1 MKNRIA
7 IKITLIYFL
16 AGFLWILFSDRL
28 LRSIAGS
35 AETLSHFQTY
45 KGWFFVTITAGLLF
59 LLIRNE
65 IQKKNRIEAEL
76 LKAKEKAEESD
87 RLKSAFL
94 SNMSHEIRTP
104 LNGIMGFC
112 ELIMDDMYSQGDKQI
127 FAKHLERNGNDL
139 LSLIENVLDISKI
152 QENQYEIKKKIF
164 KINPLLE
171 SIQNEFLQSE
181 LRSLR
186 LSLDFKLIKG
196 TEDDDFELFSDPIR
210 LSHVFKNL
218 IHNAFF
224 FTTDGYVRFGY
235 RKLASGIEF
244 FVMDSGCGIDDDNK
258 ELIFKP
264 FFKGKN
270 QIVGNR
276 GFGLGLAISKGLV
289 KLLGAQLKF
298 DSVPNVGTQFY
309 FTISNQDI
317 LPDTQP

>member
-35 AETLSHFQTY
+35 AETLSHFQTF

-104 LNGIMGFC
+104 LNGILGFC
-112 ELIMDDMYSQGDKQI
+112 ELMMDNKFSDDDKLI
-127 FAKHLERNGNDL
+127 FAKYLEKNGNDL
-139 LSLIENVLDISKI
+139 LNLIENVLDISKI
-152 QENQYEIKKKIF
+152 QENQYEIKKKHF

-171 SIQNEFLQSE
+171 SIQNELQQSE

-186 LSLDFKLIKG
+186 KSIDFNLIKG
-196 TEDDDFELFSDPIR
+196 IEDDDFELFSDPIR
-210 LSHVFKNL
+210 LSHIFKNL
-218 IHNAFF
+218 IHNALF
-224 FTTDGYVRFGY
+224 FTIEGYVRFGY
-235 RKLASGIEF
+235 RKLATGIEF
-244 FVMDSGCGIDDDNK
+244 FVIDSGCGIDDNNK
-258 ELIFKP
+258 DLIFKP
-264 FFKGKN
+264 FFKGKTEV
-270 QIVGNR
+270 VGNR

-289 KLLGAQLKF
+289 KLLGGELKF
-298 DSVPNVGTQFY
+298 DSVPNVGTQFH
-309 FTISNQDI
+309 FTIQNQDI
-317 LPDTQP
+317 LSDK